1 VHNKNTIPDELNN
14 ALGFNIY
21 RTALLYKRELIQAL
35 SDYELTPE
43 QWQTLAVLWL
53 GEDPR
58 SQGEIAEL
66 TMRDKHSV
74 SRLIA
79 RMEQNGW
86 VTRFAHAK
94 DKRITMIKPTKKA
107 NESREEIVKALQL
120 HFVPINSVLTK
131 EENVT
136 LLELLKKLRG
146 YLED

>member
-1 VHNKNTIPDELNN
+1 MHNKNTIPDELNN